1 MTRQEIAIKIAKITR
16 IIGEWKYRLDLDD
29 EVEIETLSP
38 DLLHIDEWV
47 REIGLYIKQNPSP
60 ILAHQITNIGFT
72 DLLETYVQEHKQEI
86 EEPFVWALNNYVKH
100 MRTLLSF
107 CNEQSIEER
116 GPYRDL
122 IAPLANEQV
131 AALLQRAVDAGI
143 LDCHYQP
150 VPGTKVLQLKVIA
163 FAVSSIC
170 GFPRAY
176 MHFEKL
182 WKGITALESGLV
194 VLRNAIRNTTR
205 LSKRFIPK

>member
-100 MRTLLSF
+100 MRTLLLF
-107 CNEQSIEER
+107 I
-116 GPYRDL
+116 L
-122 IAPLANEQV
+122 
-131 AALLQRAVDAGI
+131 LLQ
-143 LDCHYQP
+143 
-150 VPGTKVLQLKVIA
+150 K
-163 FAVSSIC
+163 
-170 GFPRAY
+170 
-176 MHFEKL
+176 
-182 WKGITALESGLV
+182 
-194 VLRNAIRNTTR
+194 
-205 LSKRFIPK
+205 